1 MTRTVG
7 RRTRYGRMAAAV
19 SLTLV
24 VTAVAAGCGSKA
36 PAPPTAQ
43 VERGQVSTKVSASGA
58 LASVTQ
64 TGMAFAKPAQLT
76 QLMVKVGDT
85 VQAGQVL
92 AREDNFAFNQALNQE
107 RGVLNQQQAVLNR
120 LLHTPLVHGDRRSVE
135 QNRDILSATQANA
148 RAIDSRDRNAV
159 TRAEQ
164 AVDLAQRQLREAED
178 AYRYCLAHPPSTST
192 MPMAPDPEETSELPS
207 AAPLPV
213 MGMMTPRP
221 THHWHTGGNAS
232 DQNKQAC
239 SGPFATLNSA
249 RTSLLTAKTNSDTA
263 KKTEEVDDTNSR
275 VAIENARQGL
285 VLAQNALASDRSDFR
300 PNIDA
305 QAGLVANAL
314 AAVAL
319 SQRDVNNSVLYAP
332 VAGTISAIN
341 GAVGEFMTGAGSGT
355 TALAPGTD
363 AGIPGVGAA
372 ATSDQSASNSSISAT
387 KPGGSSFIQ
396 MNNINSFQ
404 VVVPFE
410 ESDAAKVAPNQK
422 VQVTFDAIP
431 DLTRDGTVL
440 SVSPG
445 GVNIS
450 GVTNYYATILLTN
463 TDPRLRS
470 GQTAEAGVL
479 VNSLDNVL
487 VVPNSAIIKQG
498 GRTFVNTPGP
508 NGTPQQTEFQPGLVG
523 DDNTQVLSGLREG
536 QPIQLP
542 QATVQP
548 STGGAGG
555 GGGGGGRGGG

>member
-1 MTRTVG
+1 
-7 RRTRYGRMAAAV
+7 MA
-19 SLTLV
+19 
-24 VTAVAAGCGSKA
+24 KA
-36 PAPPTAQ
+36 NC
-43 VERGQVSTKVSASGA
+43 ASQF
-58 LASVTQ
+58 S
-64 TGMAFAKPAQLT
+64 
-76 QLMVKVGDT
+76 
-85 VQAGQVL
+85 
-92 AREDNFAFNQALNQE
+92 ALN
-107 RGVLNQQQAVLNR
+107 
-120 LLHTPLVHGDRRSVE
+120 T
-135 QNRDILSATQANA
+135 
-148 RAIDSRDRNAV
+148 
-159 TRAEQ
+159 
-164 AVDLAQRQLREAED
+164 
-178 AYRYCLAHPPSTST
+178 
-192 MPMAPDPEETSELPS
+192 
-207 AAPLPV
+207 
-213 MGMMTPRP
+213 
-221 THHWHTGGNAS
+221 
-232 DQNKQAC
+232 
-239 SGPFATLNSA
+239 A
-249 RTSLLTAKTNSDTA
+249 RTNLLTARTNEDTA
-263 KKTEEVDDTNSR
+263 RKTQTVDDTQSR
-275 VAIENARQGL
+275 IATDQARQAL
-285 VLAQNALASDRSDFR
+285 ITAQNALDSDRSDYR
-300 PNIDA
+300 PNVDA

-314 AAVAL
+314 AQVAL
-319 SQRDVNNSVLYAP
+319 AQRDVNNSVLYAP

-355 TALAPGTD
+355 TALAPGSD

-422 VQVTFDAIP
+422 VEVTFDAIP

-440 SVSPG
+440 SISPG

-450 GVTNYYATILLTN
+450 GVTNYYATVLLTN
-463 TDPRLRS
+463 SDPRLRS

-498 GRTFVNTPGP
+498 GKSFVNTPGP

-548 STGGAGG
+548 STGGARGG
-555 GGGGGGRGGG
+555 GGGGG